1 MTIGT
6 RILAEASAAVLA
18 GVVLS
23 GAAASEPRLDARQ
36 LMQMLAGVRSASAT
50 FVETRHSPLLKSPL
64 VSRGTL
70 TYRRPDQLEKVVV
83 SPHKERIALQGDR
96 LTIDSAAA
104 GRREIEL
111 GPGASGIAALIEA
124 VRATRAGDLARLE
137 RDFDV
142 VVSGTLDDWQ
152 LRLKPRAANVAQYVN
167 AIGVWGSGAR
177 LRRVE
182 VWEATGDR
190 TVMDIDEATD

>member
-1 MTIGT
+1 MTFGT
-6 RILAEASAAVLA
+6 RLLAETAAATLA
-18 GVVLS
+18 AIVLS
-23 GAAASEPRLDARQ
+23 GAAAQPPFDAGQ
-36 LMQMLAGVRSASAT
+36 LMRMLASVRTVSAT

>member
-1 MTIGT
+1 
-6 RILAEASAAVLA
+6 
-18 GVVLS
+18 
-23 GAAASEPRLDARQ
+23 
-36 LMQMLAGVRSASAT
+36 
-50 FVETRHSPLLKSPL
+50 

-70 TYRRPDQLEKVVV
+70 SYLRPDRLEKIVV
-83 SPHKERIALQGDR
+83 SPHKERIALHGDR

-111 GPGASGIAALIEA
+111 GAGASGIAALIEA

-142 VVSGTLDDWQ
+142 IVSGTLDDWQ
-152 LRLKPRAANVAQYVN
+152 LRLKPRAADVGQYVS
-167 AIGVWGSGAR
+167 AVGIWGSGPS

-182 VWEATGDR
+182 VWEASGDR

>member
-1 MTIGT
+1 M
-6 RILAEASAAVLA
+6 LAA
-18 GVVLS
+18 GLLS
-23 GAAASEPRLDARQ
+23 VAAAAPRLDATR
-36 LMQMLAGVRSASAT
+36 LMQTLAAVRSASAS
-50 FVETRHSPLLKSPL
+50 FVETRYSPLLKAPL

-70 TYRRPDQLEKVVV
+70 TYRRPDRLEKVVE

-96 LTIDSAAA
+96 LTIDSVAA

-111 GPGASGIAALIEA
+111 GAGASGIAALIEA

-152 LRLKPRAANVAQYVN
+152 LRLKPRAADVGQYVS
-167 AIGVWGSGAR
+167 AVGVWGSGPR

-182 VWEATGDR
+182 VWEAAGDR